1 VKQGQQKKSCRV
13 DVSKLRRAQKCL
25 GTRTE
30 AETIDKALDLA
41 ADEAELAKALK
52 RLVDKGRG
60 HFADAASEE
69 P

>member
-1 VKQGQQKKSCRV
+1 MKQSHQRKSYRV

-30 AETIDKALDLA
+30 IETIDKALELA

-52 RLVDKGRG
+52 RLVEKGRG
-60 HFADAASEE
+60 HFVDAASD
-69 P
+69 